1 MSDNTQWK
9 VVPVEPTREMLDK
22 AHADLVRNGEIDL
35 MLKHVWS
42 SMIAAAPAS
51 AVEGLEVVAYITD
64 RGDCLTWERQHDD
77 DVHLVRQ
84 SDTAR
89 VIAERDARIA
99 DLGARLDATQSMFM
113 SAIRDLAAINVRLC
127 CDPDEGG
134 AVPIIEAIDELKRMV
149 ADQASKGQR
158 LALELEC
165 LLLDIKDNAI
175 VSKWWDSALDAIE
188 DWRKV

>member
-1 MSDNTQWK
+1 MSDNTQGNAP
-9 VVPVEPTREMLDK
+9 VVGGLALSDERISELASPHCQVP
-22 AHADLVRNGEIDL
+22 HAADYFNY
-35 MLKHVWS
+35 
-42 SMIAAAPAS
+42 AAFARAVLADAAS
-51 AVEGLEVVAYITD
+51 L
-64 RGDCLTWERQHDD
+64 
-77 DVHLVRQ
+77 
-84 SDTAR
+84 
-89 VIAERDARIA
+89 IAERDARIA
-99 DLGARLDATQSMFM
+99 ELRARFDATQSMFM
-113 SAIRDLAAINVRLC
+113 SAIRDLAAINVRIG
-127 CDPDEGG
+127 CDPDDGG